1 MTKKYV
7 VTLEVDERENL
18 LALISSGIAKAR
30 TITHARILLKADEGW
45 QDREIC
51 KALNVSIPTVERV
64 RKQFVFEGFEASL
77 KTRRPKRVYSRK
89 VDGEQ
94 EARLE
99 PLRELQYQTG
109 EELDAL
115 LPSVL
120 DKAFKGEL

>member
-1 MTKKYV
+1 
-7 VTLEVDERENL
+7 
-18 LALISSGIAKAR
+18 
-30 TITHARILLKADEGW
+30 
-45 QDREIC
+45 
-51 KALNVSIPTVERV
+51 LNVSIPTVERV